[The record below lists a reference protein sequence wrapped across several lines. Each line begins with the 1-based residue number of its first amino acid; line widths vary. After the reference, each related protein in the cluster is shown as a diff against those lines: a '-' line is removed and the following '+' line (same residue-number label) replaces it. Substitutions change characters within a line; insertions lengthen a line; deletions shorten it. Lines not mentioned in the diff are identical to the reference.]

1 MNLKLLLLG
10 LASFGI
16 VFSAPAQTILSPGG
30 VIPVSIAPFSAFT
43 QFSRAAYCR
52 HLESWNC
59 GAACDALPGFI
70 PSIVGGN
77 GRNFPAYFVGYWPG
91 NDTIIVAH
99 QGTDPTSLLSLLVD
113 GNVRK
118 SSLDPTLFPGVPL
131 SVLVHSGFARAHARS
146 ASSVLSEVKKLMN
159 VTRTRSVTTVGHS
172 LGGALAALDALFL
185 ALNLPSGSEV
195 RGVTYGTPRVGN
207 AAFAELL
214 DFNVPDFFRI
224 NHRKDPIPIVPAQY
238 LGFRHPS
245 GEIHIDRKKN
255 AVFCPG
261 ADNTVDSEC
270 SNQVVKKVALG
281 QILHHL
287 GPYDGIHIGTQA
299 CHHHH

>member
-1 MNLKLLLLG
+1 MTPD
-10 LASFGI
+10 S
-16 VFSAPAQTILSPGG
+16 
-30 VIPVSIAPFSAFT
+30 
-43 QFSRAAYCR
+43 
-52 HLESWNC
+52 
-59 GAACDALPGFI
+59 
-70 PSIVGGN
+70 
-77 GRNFPAYFVGYWPG
+77 
-91 NDTIIVAH
+91 
-99 QGTDPTSLLSLLVD
+99 LSLLVD

-261 ADNTVDSEC
+261 VLPLDC
-270 SNQVVKKVALG
+270 SWELVAYMHYSFQKVPIIPLTLNAR
-281 QILHHL
+281 
-287 GPYDGIHIGTQA
+287 TRW
-299 CHHHH
+299 